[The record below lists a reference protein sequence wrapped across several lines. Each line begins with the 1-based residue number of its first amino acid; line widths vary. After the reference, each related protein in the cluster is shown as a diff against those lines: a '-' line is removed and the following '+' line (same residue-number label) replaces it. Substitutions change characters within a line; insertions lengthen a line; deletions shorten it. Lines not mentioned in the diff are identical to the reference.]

1 MNSKNKQF
9 ICLIITVLLS
19 IVYIFSANK
28 IVSNGTNL
36 NSTGQAYD
44 AYKAKVVEITNVE
57 TTEFDLGSTITF
69 GQLID
74 FNVKVLDG
82 DRKGDII
89 HVQQEINPFFAIQPV
104 AVEEGDKILISQAYE
119 GADLDADFVMLEYSR
134 TDAVM
139 LLVGIFLLGVL
150 WFGRSK
156 GARTIIS
163 LSLTCASIFMVFI
176 PSILGGYNVYF
187 WSIQTCI
194 FIIIMTMIVVNG
206 VNFKSL
212 SAGLGCIGGILLS
225 GVITVVSSN
234 VMKLTGMVEEESVF
248 VQMLNP
254 DNPIDLKAIIFAAII
269 IGAVGAVMDVAVSI
283 SSSLYEIREQTDRIG
298 FRKLY
303 KSGINIGKDIM
314 GTMTNT
320 LILAYIGSSLSMV
333 LLLLANTP
341 SLVYLL
347 NTEMIV
353 IEILQ
358 SIVGSIGILLTLP
371 LTSGITAYF
380 LTRKH

>member
-1 MNSKNKQF
+1 MNSKNKQL
-9 ICLIITVLLS
+9 ILLIIT
-19 IVYIFSANK
+19 IVASLIYIFSANK
-28 IVSNGTNL
+28 IVSNGTIL
-36 NSTGQAYD
+36 NSTGQEYD
-44 AYKAKVVEITNVE
+44 AYKAKVTEITNIE
-57 TTEFDLGSTITF
+57 ITEFDFGSNITY
-69 GQLID
+69 GELID

-82 DRKGDII
+82 DLKGEII
-89 HVQQEINPFFAIQPV
+89 HVQQEISPFFAIQPV
-104 AVEEGDKILISQAYE
+104 AVEEGDKILISQAYV

-134 TDAVM
+134 TDGLMVLM
-139 LLVGIFLLGVL
+139 GLFLLGVL
-150 WFGRSK
+150 WFGK
-156 GARTIIS
+156 GKGVRTIVS
-163 LSLTCASIFMVFI
+163 LSLTCASIFAVFI
-176 PSILGGYNVYF
+176 PSILGGYNIYF
-187 WSIQTCI
+187 WAIQTCI

-206 VNFKSL
+206 FNFKSL

-225 GVITVVSSN
+225 GVITVVTSN
-234 VMKLTGMVEEESVF
+234 ALKLTGMVEEESVF

-254 DNPIDLKAIIFAAII
+254 ENPIDLKAIIFAAII

-283 SSSLYEIREQTDRIG
+283 SSSLYEISEQTEKIS

-303 KSGINIGKDIM
+303 KSGLNIGKDIM

-320 LILAYIGSSLSMV
+320 LILAYIGSTLSTV

-353 IEILQ
+353 IELLQ
-358 SIVGSIGILLTLP
+358 SIVGSIGILLALP
-371 LTSGITAYF
+371 LTSGVTAYF